1 MHSVKSI
8 INHNKATILSL
19 VVIFTSLFAQAQE
32 NSPYSRYGMGDI
44 VPGQSISSRSMGGI
58 SVGVVDIFPIGRAV
72 TSININNPAALGY
85 LRSTIFDFGL
95 EVDKKTLRSNTSP
108 AKYSAKN
115 AIISYF
121 QLGLPL
127 TTPKMLKKDMSL
139 GLSFGLRPITKVNY
153 KIVSSSY
160 LRGIDSVATLY
171 EGTGGINQVNI
182 SSGLRIKKFSFGL
195 TGAYN
200 FGNKETN
207 SKREFLVDTIRYSS
221 SNSDVKTT
229 FTGLSFNLGAQ
240 YSMLLKDSGSI
251 IFGATANLQHKLN
264 GKRDRL
270 DETFVFGSNNE
281 VLSVDTVKYT
291 QGLVGKITMPASYT
305 VGFTYSDKDAHWIV
319 GADIN
324 LSQWSNFRSYGQ
336 TDAVKNTSK
345 IHVGAQYFP
354 GKSNTPA
361 SKYWQFVKYR
371 AGFYY
376 GNDYINLGTK
386 RPDYAFT
393 FGTGMPLT
401 SLRRFGA
408 SEFVLLNTGVEIGQR
423 GSKANQSLREGI
435 FRFNVGVSIST
446 SSWFQKRKYF

>member
-8 INHNKATILSL
+8 INNNRATILTL

-32 NSPYSRYGMGDI
+32 NSPYSRYGIGDL
-44 VPGQSISSRSMGGI
+44 VPAQSISSRSMGGI
-58 SVGVVDIFPIGRAV
+58 SAGVVDIFPIGKSV
-72 TSININNPAALGY
+72 TSLNLNNPAALGN

-95 EVDKKTLRSNTSP
+95 EVDRKTLRSNTSP
-108 AKYSAKN
+108 AKFTSKN

-127 TTPKMLKKDMSL
+127 STPKMLKKDMAL

-153 KIVSSSY
+153 KIVSTAY
-160 LRGIDSVATLY
+160 LRGIDSAATLY

-182 SSGLRIKKFSFGL
+182 SSGLRIKKFSFGI
-195 TGAYN
+195 TGGYN

-207 SKREFLVDTIRYSS
+207 SKREFLVDTVRYAS

-229 FTGLSFNLGAQ
+229 FTGLSLSLGTQ
-240 YSMLLKDSGSI
+240 YSFLIKDSGNI
-251 IFGATANLQHKLN
+251 TFGATANLQHKLN

-270 DETFVFGSNNE
+270 DETFVFGGNNE
-281 VLSVDTVKYT
+281 VISVDTVKYT
-291 QGLVGKITMPASYT
+291 QGLAGKITMPASYT
-305 VGFTYSDKDAHWIV
+305 VGFTYSDKNAHWLV

-324 LSQWSNFRSYGQ
+324 VAQWSNFRNYGQ
-336 TDAVKNTSK
+336 TDAVKNTTK
-345 IHVGAQYFP
+345 LHVGAQYFP
-354 GKSNTPA
+354 ANDRTLA
-361 SKYWQFVKYR
+361 NKYWQFVKYR

-376 GNDYINLGTK
+376 GNDYVNLGSK

-401 SLRRFGA
+401 SLRRFN
-408 SEFVLLNTGVEIGQR
+408 SNEFVLLNTGVEIGQR
-423 GSKANQSLREGI
+423 GSKINQSIREGI
-435 FRFNVGVSIST
+435 FRFNVGISIST
-446 SSWFQKRKYF
+446 TSWFQKRKYY